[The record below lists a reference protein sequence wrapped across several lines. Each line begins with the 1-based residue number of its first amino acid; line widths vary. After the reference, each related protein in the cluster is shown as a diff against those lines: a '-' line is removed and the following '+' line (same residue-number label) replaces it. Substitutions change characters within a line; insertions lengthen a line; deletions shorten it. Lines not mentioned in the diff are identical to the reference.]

1 MADTHSEHIELQY
14 EPGLPIPRGKLCLWL
29 FLSTEIM
36 FFAGLI
42 GSYIVLRFGVPEG
55 SWPTPS
61 QVHLVE
67 WIGALNT
74 FVLICSSVTIVLAFE
89 AAKQNRAAVAKRWFV
104 FTFILGSVFLGIKGY
119 EYNQKFEHGI
129 YPMRP
134 RSKIYDK
141 ANPYYV
147 SAVGKYVTDEIVKLQ
162 GTAIETPLS
171 DDEQHRLEHLQ
182 LVKVGLVNW
191 TAEEVARQESPNAQT
206 QSLEAF
212 AFLINPLGP
221 SESSH
226 AFLAEQKD
234 EVINARNAAVTE
246 KGVKDLRSQQIN
258 EELGPVNEAFAALE
272 AKSQDEGDEAQS
284 PDEQN
289 ELANLGQKR
298 AMLYEELT
306 VVDAS
311 RAELTQ
317 KIDKY
322 SAREKILQTGLESHH
337 GLNESWHLG
346 LPIMI
351 PSGNTWANTY
361 FLLTGFHA
369 LHVFIGLLA
378 FALVMPLRLMASQAH
393 LVENLGLYW
402 HFVDLVW
409 IFLFPLLYLF

>member
-14 EPGLPIPRGKLCLWL
+14 QPALPIPRGKLCLWL

-89 AAKQNRAAVAKRWFV
+89 AAKQDRAAAAKRWFV
-104 FTFILGSVFLGIKGY
+104 FTFILGSVFLGIKAY
-119 EYNQKFEHGI
+119 EYTQKFEHGI

-162 GTAIETPLS
+162 RAPGESTLS
-171 DDEQHRLEHLQ
+171 EEDEHRLEHLQ
-182 LVKVGLVNW
+182 LAKIGLVNW
-191 TAEEVARQESPNAQT
+191 TAEEVAKEENPNAQT

-221 SESSH
+221 NEASH
-226 AFLAEQKD
+226 RFLAEQKD
-234 EVINARNAAVTE
+234 EVINTRSAAVTE
-246 KGVKDLRSQQIN
+246 KGAKDLRSQEIN
-258 EELGPVNEAFAALE
+258 EELGSVNEAFSAFE
-272 AKSQDEGDEAQS
+272 ARSQDGGDEALS
-284 PDEQN
+284 EEEQT
-289 ELANLGQKR
+289 EFVNLSQKR
-298 AMLYEELT
+298 TLLYEELT
-306 VVDAS
+306 AVDAS
-311 RAELTQ
+311 RAQLTQ

-322 SAREKILQTGLESHH
+322 SAREEILEAGLSSHH

-369 LHVFIGLLA
+369 VHVFIGLLA
-378 FALVMPLRLMASQAH
+378 FALVMPLRLMASHAH

>member
-1 MADTHSEHIELQY
+1 MADTPTEHIELQY
-14 EPGLPIPRGKLCLWL
+14 EPALPIPRGKLCLWL

-55 SWPTPS
+55 SWPTPT

-67 WIGALNT
+67 WLGALNT

-89 AAKQNRAAVAKRWFV
+89 AAKQNRAATAKRWFV
-104 FTFILGSVFLGIKGY
+104 LTFVLGSVFLGIKGY

-147 SAVGKYVTDEIVKLQ
+147 SAVGKYVTDEIVSLQ
-162 GTAIETPLS
+162 GPAAETPLS
-171 DDEQHRLEHLQ
+171 EDDQHRLEHLQ
-182 LVKVGLVNW
+182 IVKVGLVNW
-191 TAEEVARQESPNAQT
+191 TAEEVAREETPNAQT
-206 QSLEAF
+206 QSLESF

-221 SESSH
+221 SEAWH
-226 AFLAEQKD
+226 EYLVGQKD
-234 EVINARNAAVTE
+234 EVLSAQKDAVTE
-246 KGVKDLRSQQIN
+246 KEAKDLRSQEIN
-258 EELGPVNEAFAALE
+258 EELGPVNAAYAALE
-272 AKSQDEGDEAQS
+272 AKSQEGGDEPLS
-284 PDEQN
+284 PDEQTQ
-289 ELANLGQKR
+289 LADLGQKR

-306 VVDAS
+306 AVDAA
-311 RAELTQ
+311 RAGLTQ
-317 KIDKY
+317 EIDKF
-322 SAREKILQTGLESHH
+322 SARGKVLEAGLESHH

-378 FALVMPLRLMASQAH
+378 FALVMPMRLMASQAH